1 MLTIF
6 KGSKSPETAIA
17 IAAGHNY
24 KNAKLVAEYQSAR
37 REFTNLA
44 AGQIVRVAF
53 SSQETERFALG
64 TYPMRVALVDADG
77 VETDIGGTS
86 VRIRVTDDPNE
97 VTNGVA
103 LVLSTPGA
111 DGGGSTGLAGVE
123 GLPEQFTDNQ
133 LRAKLNEVIG
143 KLGGTVTAI
152 ALALLLPLAATAAS
166 VTTATKGE
174 IKNTEPVVT
183 AVDLSGLATTND
195 LAADLGGY
203 LPLSGGTLT
212 GSLTVDAHTG
222 GLTVNTWVY
231 SRQIVSEGEICFA
244 DDGSGTVG
252 IVGGSGQLGFFK
264 RGKPFDFKDSALV
277 PDGSKVMTET
287 LVNDKLNSYANKA
300 DVAAT
305 VTNAV
310 REVVRETGDLLW
322 DEELQVTWK
331 ATFEGGNLWYTPV
344 TNVNITGR
352 GE

>member
-24 KNAKLVAEYQSAR
+24 TNARLVAEYQSAR

-53 SSQETERFALG
+53 SSQETGRFALG

-103 LVLSTPGA
+103 LVLSAPGA
-111 DGGGSTGLAGVE
+111 EGGGSTGLAGVE

-152 ALALLLPLAATAAS
+152 ALALLLPLAAAAAG

-183 AVDLSGLATTND
+183 AVDLSGLATTQD
-195 LAADLGGY
+195 VAKAIEGAHAANA
-203 LPLSGGTLT
+203 S
-212 GSLTVDAHTG
+212 
-222 GLTVNTWVY
+222 NVY
-231 SRQIVSEGEICFA
+231 TKAETEQKIRDMAPTPGNYQAVSNAAMNAVSESRATAIAEDVVASRPILLADTKTNLVYILKA
-244 DDGSGTVG
+244 DDGLGD
-252 IVGGSGQLGFFK
+252 GGFYAYTNDTS
-264 RGKPFDFKDSALV
+264 V
-277 PDGSKVMTET
+277 
-287 LVNDKLNSYANKA
+287 VNK
-300 DVAAT
+300 
-305 VTNAV
+305 
-310 REVVRETGDLLW
+310 
-322 DEELQVTWK
+322 
-331 ATFEGGNLWYTPV
+331 
-344 TNVNITGR
+344 
-352 GE
+352 

>member
-1 MLTIF
+1 MLTIV

-24 KNAKLVAEYQSAR
+24 TNAKLVAEYQSAR

-53 SSQETERFALG
+53 SSQETGRFALG

-97 VTNGVA
+97 VTNGVV

-166 VTTATKGE
+166 ARELKERLSELAVLNCVCKNKFFFGKCNSCFPVFFICRTVFKLSHNKSLFLSKTYICAVTATCT
-174 IKNTEPVVT
+174 IK
-183 AVDLSGLATTND
+183 
-195 LAADLGGY
+195 
-203 LPLSGGTLT
+203 
-212 GSLTVDAHTG
+212 
-222 GLTVNTWVY
+222 
-231 SRQIVSEGEICFA
+231 R
-244 DDGSGTVG
+244 
-252 IVGGSGQLGFFK
+252 
-264 RGKPFDFKDSALV
+264 
-277 PDGSKVMTET
+277 
-287 LVNDKLNSYANKA
+287 
-300 DVAAT
+300 
-305 VTNAV
+305 
-310 REVVRETGDLLW
+310 
-322 DEELQVTWK
+322 
-331 ATFEGGNLWYTPV
+331 
-344 TNVNITGR
+344 
-352 GE
+352 

>member
-24 KNAKLVAEYQSAR
+24 TNAKLVAEYQSAR

-53 SSQETERFALG
+53 SSQETERFAMG

-111 DGGGSTGLAGVE
+111 ECGGSTGLAGVE

-174 IKNTEPVVT
+174 VKNTEPIVT

-195 LAADLGGY
+195 LAAAMREAGNATNFYTKGEVEDKIVELAPPPG
-203 LPLSGGTLT
+203 
-212 GSLTVDAHTG
+212 
-222 GLTVNTWVY
+222 NY
-231 SRQIVSEGEICFA
+231 SVVSNRAMGAVSESRATAIAEDVVASRPILLA
-244 DDGSGTVG
+244 DTKTNLVYILKAEDGLGD
-252 IVGGSGQLGFFK
+252 GGFYFYAYTNDTS
-264 RGKPFDFKDSALV
+264 V
-277 PDGSKVMTET
+277 
-287 LVNDKLNSYANKA
+287 VNK
-300 DVAAT
+300 
-305 VTNAV
+305 
-310 REVVRETGDLLW
+310 
-322 DEELQVTWK
+322 
-331 ATFEGGNLWYTPV
+331 
-344 TNVNITGR
+344 
-352 GE
+352 